1 LIMIVMCLGLA
12 ALAAWFAVPRPAA
25 RRLRSRLAPVTPTG
39 EAVEAV
45 VRAGQRGWRR
55 RSWPYV
61 AIMIILLALIAAAR
75 YVAQARGAV
84 IACAVMVVGVTAVRL
99 TMQYRRRRSALGAR
113 AAVAHACA
121 VLASYLR
128 VGQVPSAA
136 LAIAA
141 ADCAVLREGHH
152 ARTLGGDIVQ
162 VWRRQ
167 ARRPGHSGLLELAR
181 AWQVSTETGAPMSS
195 TLDQVAASL
204 AGDQALTRVVN
215 SELAAARATGKVM
228 AVLPGCGIGIGYL
241 LGGDP
246 AHWLLA
252 GPAGWACLLF
262 GVLLACAGVLWIEA
276 LARHASAEA

>member
-1 LIMIVMCLGLA
+1 MTVTCLGLS
-12 ALAAWFAVPRPAA
+12 ALAAWLAVPRPAA
-25 RRLRSRLAPVTPTG
+25 RRLGSRLAPVTTAD
-39 EAVEAV
+39 AVDAA
-45 VRAGQRGWRR
+45 VRAGRRGRR
-55 RSWPYV
+55 LWTYLT
-61 AIMIILLALIAAAR
+61 IMIILPVLIIGAG
-75 YVAQARGAV
+75 YVAEVQARGAV
-84 IACAVMVVGVTAVRL
+84 LACAVMLVGVPAVRL
-99 TMQYRRRRSALGAR
+99 TMQYRRRRSALRTR

-152 ARTLGGDIVQ
+152 AQTLGGEVGQ

-204 AGDQALTRVVN
+204 AADQALTRVVN
-215 SELAAARATGKVM
+215 SELSAARATGKVM
-228 AVLPGCGIGIGYL
+228 AVLPGCGIGVGYL

-246 AHWLLA
+246 ARWLLA
-252 GPAGWACLLF
+252 GPAGWACLLA
-262 GVLLACAGVLWIEA
+262 GVVLACAGVLWIEA